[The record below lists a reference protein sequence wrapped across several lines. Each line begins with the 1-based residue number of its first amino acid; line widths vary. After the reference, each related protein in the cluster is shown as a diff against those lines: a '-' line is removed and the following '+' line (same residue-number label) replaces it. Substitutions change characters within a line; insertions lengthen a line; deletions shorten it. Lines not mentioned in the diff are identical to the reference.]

1 VAGKKLI
8 LGDKTMLVFNIPKQ
22 YENLIAEIT
31 DTFENSELLEVDSL
45 GADTLIQVIVPLIET
60 SISALALIII
70 KAQSISSKVEVEWD
84 GIKIKGTEKQV
95 EKFLNKICSL
105 NEKKTK
111 GKNRHDSKGI
121 PI

>member
-1 VAGKKLI
+1 
-8 LGDKTMLVFNIPKQ
+8 MLVFNIPKQ

-45 GADTLIQVIVPLIET
+45 GADTLVQVIVPLIET
-60 SISALALIII
+60 ALALIII

-111 GKNRHDSKGI
+111 GKK
-121 PI
+121 

>member
-1 VAGKKLI
+1 
-8 LGDKTMLVFNIPKQ
+8 MLVFNIPKQ

-45 GADTLIQVIVPLIET
+45 GADTLVQVIVPLIET

-95 EKFLNKICSL
+95 EKFLRQHRTINAPL
-105 NEKKTK
+105 
-111 GKNRHDSKGI
+111 
-121 PI
+121 P

>member
-1 VAGKKLI
+1 
-8 LGDKTMLVFNIPKQ
+8 MLVFNIPKQ

-45 GADTLIQVIVPLIET
+45 VQVIVPLIET

-111 GKNRHDSKGI
+111 GKKWGKLENHKRWQFFACQV
-121 PI
+121 